1 MQILMRKA
9 WRFSTALVVVV
20 FALNPVAWAQG
31 DPSADQ
37 PVATVN
43 SVHIAR
49 HDLDSEILELK
60 MEMDFR
66 NRSLS
71 NLQIQPL
78 RSQLLETLIERELLY
93 QKARERNLQV
103 RDRWV
108 DRAIDQL
115 KIRLKGHAVSM
126 QDYLASINTTAEQLR
141 ERVRK
146 GLTIQRLLR
155 REVLR
160 QIKVSETEMKA
171 FYQRHPDYFKGKEEI
186 RARHIL
192 IEVPPG
198 ADEDK
203 RNQALLQIQALSR
216 QLAQGANF
224 GVLALEY
231 SQDPSKARGGDL
243 GYFTADQ
250 MIRDF
255 NEAAFKLQPGEISG
269 VVQTRY
275 GYHLIQVLDR
285 RPPSQIAYRY
295 VRDKIERTLRR
306 NKEKAAADNYLAMLK
321 KKATIKRDLP

>member
-1 MQILMRKA
+1 MQTLMRKA
-9 WRFSTALVVVV
+9 WRFSAALIVVV

-43 SVHIAR
+43 SVDIAR

-126 QDYLASINTTAEQLR
+126 QDYLASINTTEEQLR

-146 GLTIQRLLR
+146 GLMIQRVLR

-160 QIKVSETEMKA
+160 QIKVSET
-171 FYQRHPDYFKGKEEI
+171 
-186 RARHIL
+186 
-192 IEVPPG
+192 
-198 ADEDK
+198 
-203 RNQALLQIQALSR
+203 
-216 QLAQGANF
+216 
-224 GVLALEY
+224 
-231 SQDPSKARGGDL
+231 
-243 GYFTADQ
+243 
-250 MIRDF
+250 
-255 NEAAFKLQPGEISG
+255 
-269 VVQTRY
+269 
-275 GYHLIQVLDR
+275 
-285 RPPSQIAYRY
+285 
-295 VRDKIERTLRR
+295 
-306 NKEKAAADNYLAMLK
+306 
-321 KKATIKRDLP
+321 